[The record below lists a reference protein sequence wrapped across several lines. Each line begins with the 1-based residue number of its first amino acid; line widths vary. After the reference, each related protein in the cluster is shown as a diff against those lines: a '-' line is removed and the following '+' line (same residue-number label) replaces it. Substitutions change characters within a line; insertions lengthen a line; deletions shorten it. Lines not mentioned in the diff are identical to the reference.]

1 MRIRQA
7 KPEDAEKLLAIYK
20 PYVEKTA
27 ITFEYAVP
35 TVEEFKQRICHTL
48 EKYPYLVA
56 EENGAPVGY
65 CYVSAFK
72 GRAAYDWSVETSIY
86 VKEDCRKSG
95 IGRALY
101 QALEEVLSLQHVC
114 NLCACIAYPNPPSIR
129 FHEAFGYVTAAH
141 FHKSGFKSGKWYD
154 MVWLEKTLTKHEI
167 PPLPFLPSPEI
178 SDTYWS
184 R

>member
-1 MRIRQA
+1 MKKKTIFFLLLFLLCIAALFGCGRA
-7 KPEDAEKLLAIYK
+7 EVTLPE
-20 PYVEKTA
+20 
-27 ITFEYAVP
+27 
-35 TVEEFKQRICHTL
+35 
-48 EKYPYLVA
+48 
-56 EENGAPVGY
+56 GATTIEGTYISDEMPVGY

-101 QALEEVLSLQHVC
+101 QTLEEVLSLQHVC

-129 FHEAFGYVTAAH
+129 FHEAFGYETVAH
-141 FHKSGFKSGKWYD
+141 FHKSGFKSGQWYD

-167 PPLPFLPSPEI
+167 PPLPFRPYPEI

>member
-27 ITFEYAVP
+27 ITFEYEVP

-56 EENGAPVGY
+56 EENEMPVGY

-86 VKEDCRKSG
+86 VKGDCRKSG

-101 QALEEVLSLQHVC
+101 KTLEEVLSLQHVC

-129 FHEAFGYVTAAH
+129 FHEAFGYETVAH
-141 FHKSGFKSGKWYD
+141 FHKSGFKSGQWYD

-167 PPLPFLPSPEI
+167 PPLPFRPYPEI